1 MNHMSDMATL
11 LLVALLAQ
19 ASAAPQGPQPSA
31 RGEVQAPQGPSGAT
45 TTNTIVEEY
54 VIGPGDSLAITVY
67 DERELTNTYRVD
79 DGGFISFPLI
89 GRVAAAGST
98 VRDLQ
103 ERLRSMLAN
112 GFLRNPQIRID
123 VDQYKSQ
130 SVIVSGAVRAPQKLT
145 IAGGS
150 MTLLEALAL
159 AGSPTADASNEVI
172 ISRKKA
178 GAQGDSEVE
187 EIRVNR
193 RELELGRAGR
203 DVMLRDGDIVNVPV
217 AQKFFIDGQVRNPG
231 TYVLDI
237 GMTVQQAI
245 ALAGGLTERGSDRG
259 ITAKRFLKGKPI
271 EVNLRLDDKV
281 QADDTITIRQ
291 RFF

>member
-1 MNHMSDMATL
+1 MSDLIA
-11 LLVALLAQ
+11 VLLA
-19 ASAAPQGPQPSA
+19 AGL
-31 RGEVQAPQGPSGAT
+31 QAPAPMAPPPSNQPAT
-45 TTNTIVEEY
+45 TLRIEEY
-54 VIGPGDSLAITVY
+54 VIGAEDSLAITVY
-67 DERELTNTYRVD
+67 DEPELTNKYRVD

-89 GRVAAAGST
+89 GRITAAGST
-98 VRDLQ
+98 VREFQ

-112 GFLRNPQIRID
+112 GFLRNPQVRVDI
-123 VDQYKSQ
+123 DQYKSQ
-130 SVIVSGAVRAPQKLT
+130 SVIVSGAVRAPSKLM

-159 AGSPTADASNEVI
+159 AGSPTAEASNEVI
-172 ISRKKA
+172 ISRRRP
-178 GAQGDSEVE
+178 GAQGDSEIE

-193 RELELGRAGR
+193 RDLELGRAGR

-231 TYVLDI
+231 TYVLEP

-259 ITAKRFLKGKPI
+259 IVAKRLVKGKPT
-271 EVNLRLDDKV
+271 EVHVRLDDEI
-281 QADDTITIRQ
+281 QPEDTISIRQ